1 MRHGG
6 EIVSPDH
13 AVTACATRSGVRI
26 NAENRSL
33 CELHRAV
40 IVAMIAVRVMQ
51 ASVDEIVD
59 MIAVGNGFMAAA
71 WAVSM
76 S

>member
-1 MRHGG
+1 MPGTG
-6 EIVSPDH
+6 P
-13 AVTACATRSGVRI
+13 
-26 NAENRSL
+26 L